1 MSITWKLEPITT
13 SNAMC
18 VQTGK
23 SAYSVHTEEGYF
35 HSAPAAICLRYFS
48 MPWSTIMMM
57 MVMKVMMMMMQAKMA
72 SVTRGYHEHRRGIL
86 LKVPINPTPGLPTD
100 HSHTISISANLNS
113 LLSHHLTKNL

>member
-23 SAYSVHTEEGYF
+23 SAYSVHTEKGYF
-35 HSAPAAICLRYFS
+35 HSAPAAICLCYFS
-48 MPWSTIMMM
+48 MPWSAIVML
-57 MVMKVMMMMMQAKMA
+57 MVMKVMMMMQAKMA
-72 SVTRGYHEHRRGIL
+72 SVTRGYHEHRKGIL

-100 HSHTISISANLNS
+100 LHHSQTIPISANLNF
-113 LLSHHLTKNL
+113 

>member
-35 HSAPAAICLRYFS
+35 HSAPAAICLCYFS
-48 MPWSTIMMM
+48 MPWSAIIMMI
-57 MVMKVMMMMMQAKMA
+57 MVGNESDYDDDDA
-72 SVTRGYHEHRRGIL
+72 SQNGFCDTW
-86 LKVPINPTPGLPTD
+86 
-100 HSHTISISANLNS
+100 
-113 LLSHHLTKNL
+113 LS